1 MLLLVL
7 IIGSSEE
14 NSDHDQEHEQE
25 KSEQATLKPFLVSL
39 SRSVPNGRICFAFEL
54 VNEGCCPTQPF
65 EPLLVGEPVKLSVPV
80 EILGLA
86 LSQRAFEFCGR
97 LDFTL
102 SIFHFGP
109 AIFPVV

>member
-1 MLLLVL
+1 M
-7 IIGSSEE
+7 
-14 NSDHDQEHEQE
+14 
-25 KSEQATLKPFLVSL
+25 
-39 SRSVPNGRICFAFEL
+39 
-54 VNEGCCPTQPF
+54 
-65 EPLLVGEPVKLSVPV
+65 GEPVKLSVPV

-86 LSQRAFEFCGR
+86 LSQSALEFCGR

>member
-1 MLLLVL
+1 M
-7 IIGSSEE
+7 
-14 NSDHDQEHEQE
+14 N
-25 KSEQATLKPFLVSL
+25 KRRPLKPFLISL
-39 SRSVPNGRICFAFEL
+39 SRSVPSGRICFAFEL
-54 VNEGCCPTQPF
+54 VNEGRCLAQPF
-65 EPLLVGEPVKLSVPV
+65 EALLGREPVKLSVAV

>member
-1 MLLLVL
+1 
-7 IIGSSEE
+7 
-14 NSDHDQEHEQE
+14 
-25 KSEQATLKPFLVSL
+25 L
-39 SRSVPNGRICFAFEL
+39 SPSIPNGRIRFTSEFE
-54 VNEGCCPTQPF
+54 NEGCCLTQPF
-65 EPLLVGEPVKLSVPV
+65 EPLLGRHTIEFGVTV

>member
-1 MLLLVL
+1 VNKRL
-7 IIGSSEE
+7 
-14 NSDHDQEHEQE
+14 
-25 KSEQATLKPFLVSL
+25 LKPFLVSL
-39 SRSVPNGRICFAFEL
+39 SWSVPNGRICFAFEL
-54 VNEGCCPTQPF
+54 VNEGCCLTQPF
-65 EPLLVGEPVKLSVPV
+65 EPLLVGEPVKLGVPV

-86 LSQRAFEFCGR
+86 LSQSALEFCGR